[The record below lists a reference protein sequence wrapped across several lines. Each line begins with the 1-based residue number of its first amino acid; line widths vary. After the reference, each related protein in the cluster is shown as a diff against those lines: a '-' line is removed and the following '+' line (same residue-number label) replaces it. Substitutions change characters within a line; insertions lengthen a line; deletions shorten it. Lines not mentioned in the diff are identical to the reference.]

1 MKGEF
6 VIKPSWCGSS
16 IHPVG
21 QEWVIAEELGN
32 TELTSRLE
40 EPKCYQKVSQGF
52 SCRTMF
58 FTWLG

>member
-1 MKGEF
+1 M
-6 VIKPSWCGSS
+6 IKPSWCGSS